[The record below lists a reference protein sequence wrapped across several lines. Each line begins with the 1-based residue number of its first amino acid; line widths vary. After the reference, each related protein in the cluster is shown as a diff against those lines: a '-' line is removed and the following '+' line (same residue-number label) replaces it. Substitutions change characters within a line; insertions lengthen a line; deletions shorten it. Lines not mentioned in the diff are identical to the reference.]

1 MSKQIFCPNELED
14 FCLSVLKKAGVRAE
28 NAKIIS
34 DSLLFADLRGV
45 SSHGVAR
52 LASYLSRVDKNVMQ
66 ADPDMK
72 IEKDYEGSAL
82 LNAENGFGQV
92 AGAKAMSIAI
102 EKAKNSGI
110 GMVSVKNSNHFG
122 VAAFYALQAIQ
133 RGMIGI
139 VITNSSPA
147 IAAYNT
153 KNPLVGTNP
162 LAIGIPA
169 AEEKPLLLDMS
180 TSVVARG
187 KVRRAYLMG
196 EKIPVGWVT
205 DTEGNPTDDPALGL
219 KGCMEP
225 IGGPKGAGLSLMIDL
240 LCGVLS
246 GTSMTGEVR
255 NITDVSGPSQT
266 GHLFIA
272 IDVEKF
278 AILSDFQKKIDTIIR
293 MIKGMP
299 ARDGG
304 NVYLPGELEFELS
317 AQKQA
322 EGITIPE
329 DVFQEFK
336 NLSEQYEIE
345 MPNSNR

>member
-1 MSKQIFCPNELED
+1 MGKQAF
-14 FCLSVLKKAGVRAE
+14 LSE
-28 NAKIIS
+28 NARIIT

-52 LASYLSRVDKNVMQ
+52 LSTYLSRIESKVMQ
-66 ADPDMK
+66 ADPEMK
-72 IEKDYEGSAL
+72 TEKEYAASAL
-82 LNAENGFGQV
+82 LDAENGFGQV
-92 AGAKAMSIAI
+92 AGIKAMDIAMD
-102 EKAKNSGI
+102 KAKTCGI

-122 VAAFYALQAIQ
+122 VAAFYAFHAIQ
-133 RGMIGI
+133 NQMIGL

-153 KNPLVGTNP
+153 KVPLVGTNP
-162 LAIGIPA
+162 LAIGVPPGQ
-169 AEEKPLLLDMS
+169 EKPLLLDMS

-187 KVRRAYLMG
+187 KVRRAFLMG

-205 DTEGNPTDDPALGL
+205 DIEGNPTDDPALGL

-225 IGGPKGAGLSLMIDL
+225 IAGPKGAGLSLMIDI

-272 IDVEKF
+272 IDVDKF
-278 AILSDFQKKIDTIIR
+278 AAFTDFQKKIDTVIH

-299 ARDGG
+299 AIDG
-304 NVYLPGELEFELS
+304 NEVYLPGELEFKLS
-317 AQKQA
+317 AQKEE
-322 EGITIPE
+322 EGILLPE
-329 DVFQEFK
+329 DVLQEFK
-336 NLSEQYEIE
+336 KLSEEYKVN
-345 MPNSNR
+345 MPSVKG